1 MLYIVQSPSYVVL
14 KWFKSHKPTRFHTV
28 IFCTLYIYVESGT
41 IANSVLLARP
51 DNKWEVI
58 RGLIISVINSNENH
72 YFSTK
77 AKNDTS
83 SKRDQKRGQI
93 MLFNKSFS
101 LQFVREPATRR
112 HGNMKGK
119 DTKGEHFL

>member
-1 MLYIVQSPSYVVL
+1 MSPYRKTGYRLWTSKYVVYRL
-14 KWFKSHKPTRFHTV
+14 TS
-28 IFCTLYIYVESGT
+28 LYAESGT

-51 DNKWEVI
+51 DNKCEVI

-101 LQFVREPATRR
+101 LQICS
-112 HGNMKGK
+112 
-119 DTKGEHFL
+119 